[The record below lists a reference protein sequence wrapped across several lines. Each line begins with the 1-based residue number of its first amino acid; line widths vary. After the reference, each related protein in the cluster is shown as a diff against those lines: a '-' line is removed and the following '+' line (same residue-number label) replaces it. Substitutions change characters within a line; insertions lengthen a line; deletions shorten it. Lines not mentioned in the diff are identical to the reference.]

1 MKQLREKVKAKD
13 QVWKCEKKLDVN
25 VWKYRGELHKGS
37 HFPLA
42 AFTRN
47 VGRRS
52 TERYDARK
60 NRWYGEKIG
69 VVVEEP
75 QWRME
80 ASGLYTAVAG
90 ECLYTAVAGE
100 CRDELISLHA
110 YTPQWRVSAMM
121 N

>member
-1 MKQLREKVKAKD
+1 MSM
-13 QVWKCEKKLDVN
+13 C
-25 VWKYRGELHKGS
+25 G
-37 HFPLA
+37 
-42 AFTRN
+42 
-47 VGRRS
+47 S
-52 TERYDARK
+52 TEGNSTKEAISPWRHSLETSDDDRRK
-60 NRWYGEKIG
+60 DMMPERIDGMEKKIG